1 VLVLKQLGNA
11 SLTRSGTPVNGRA
24 AQGRRLALL
33 AILAS
38 ARGRPTTRDKIIALL
53 WPESSTARARH
64 QLSDTLY
71 ILRAGLGDDVILASG
86 DELTLNADTVISDV
100 VQFDRLIDD
109 DDLEQAVEIY
119 DGPLLDGFHLGDAPE
134 FERWLDA
141 ERTRISQRYA
151 AALEAL
157 ASRSEGDGDFT
168 TAVKRWRRLAAHD
181 PFSGRIALGLMR
193 ALEAAGDRAGAL
205 KHARVHAEL
214 LVQEFETEPDTD
226 VVAFAERL
234 RLSPP
239 SRPAPEPAPPARAV
253 ATIQAVEKV
262 QEEVEPLQPAS
273 GNAAGTTGQRSRR
286 QRTRVY
292 SALAAALAALM
303 IVVGTVYARSALRP
317 RTRTTEHAL
326 AVLPFVNMSADGG
339 SDYFSDG
346 LSEQII
352 SVLSRIPGLRVAART
367 SSFAMRDAKLD
378 IRAIAATLNV
388 DAVLEG
394 SVRKNGS
401 RLRVTAQLID
411 ATTGYHIW
419 SSDYDREMLEILA
432 VQDEIA
438 RDIARALELRIP
450 VRAAESDSRRLP
462 DLQAYDLYLRALY
475 LRDTFTPD
483 ALRQAREYL
492 DRAIEL
498 DPTFAGAYALKA
510 TVLGP
515 AMYFRYVPLQGNV
528 EEARTAIERA
538 LELDPRLGEAFGA
551 LGMLKLF
558 FDWDFD
564 GAQRAM
570 LRAVE
575 LNPSDH
581 HAWHMLGN
589 YYRATGRPEDAVTA
603 RAHAVAV
610 DPLNARMGL
619 MLAADYTVAGRFQEA
634 LAQYSRSLKLDPAH
648 PLALGLG
655 PNLPAG
661 PSWVYLQ
668 QGRDAEVVDE
678 YVRIATMRG
687 ASPSELEA
695 LRSAYQSAGMASFWR
710 SWLSFDLRHAGSDP
724 DPVRVATFHALA
736 GDPLQ
741 AVEWLERAHAERNP
755 ALIFVY
761 ADPTFAAL
769 RDHPRFRRI
778 LQQMNFPI
786 GSAERGS
793 ARLVGPTR

>member
-1 VLVLKQLGNA
+1 
-11 SLTRSGTPVNGRA
+11 
-24 AQGRRLALL
+24 
-33 AILAS
+33 
-38 ARGRPTTRDKIIALL
+38 
-53 WPESSTARARH
+53 
-64 QLSDTLY
+64 LSDTLY
-71 ILRAGLGDDVILASG
+71 ILRAAVGDDVILATG
-86 DELTLNADTVISDV
+86 DELTLNEDTVISDV
-100 VQFDRLIDD
+100 VQFDRLLDD
-109 DDLEQAVEIY
+109 GELERAVEIY

-151 AALEAL
+151 AALETL
-157 ASRSEGDGDFT
+157 ASRSEGTGDFT
-168 TAVKRWRRLAAHD
+168 TAVKRWRKLATHD
-181 PFSGRIALGLMR
+181 PLSGRIALGLMR
-193 ALEAAGDRAGAL
+193 VLEATGDRAGAL
-205 KHARVHAEL
+205 RHARIHAEL
-214 LVQEFETEPDTD
+214 LEQEFETEPDTD

-239 SRPAPEPAPPARAV
+239 SRPAPEPAPPLRAE
-253 ATIQAVEKV
+253 T
-262 QEEVEPLQPAS
+262 LQPAS
-273 GNAAGTTGQRSRR
+273 GNAVGMSGQRSRR
-286 QRTRVY
+286 RRTRVY
-292 SALAAALAALM
+292 SALAAAVVAML
-303 IVVGTVYARSALRP
+303 IVVGALYALSVLWPQAG
-317 RTRTTEHAL
+317 TTEHTL

-367 SSFAMRDAKLD
+367 SSFAMRDSKLD
-378 IRAIAATLNV
+378 VRAIAGTLNV

-394 SVRKNGS
+394 SVRKDGS

-419 SSDYDREMLEILA
+419 SSDYDREMQEILA

-450 VRAAESDSRRLP
+450 VRAVQSGSRRSP

-475 LRDTFTPD
+475 LRDTFTPE
-483 ALRQAREYL
+483 ALRHAREYL

-498 DPTFAGAYALKA
+498 DPTFARAYALKA

-515 AMYFRYVPLQGNV
+515 AMYWRYIPLQGNV
-528 EEARTAIERA
+528 EEARTAIDRA
-538 LELDPRLGEAFGA
+538 LELDPRLGEAYGA

-558 FDWDFD
+558 FDWDFS

-610 DPLNARMGL
+610 DPLNARMAL
-619 MLAADYTVAGRFQEA
+619 MLAADYTAAGRFEEA
-634 LAQYSRSLKLDPAH
+634 LAQYGRSLKLDPAH

-655 PNLPAG
+655 PNVPAG

-668 QGRDAEVVDE
+668 EGRIEEAVDE

-687 ASPSELEA
+687 GSATELES
-695 LRSAYQSAGMASFWR
+695 LRSAFQSAGMPSFWR
-710 SWLSFDLRHAGSDP
+710 SWLEFDLRHAGSNP

-741 AVEWLERAHAERNP
+741 ALEWLERAHGERNP
-755 ALIFVY
+755 ALVFVY

-769 RDHPRFRRI
+769 REHPRFRRI
-778 LQQMNFPI
+778 FQQMNFPI
-786 GSAERGS
+786 S
-793 ARLVGPTR
+793 